1 MKLDALWRAARIFST
16 EDTIL
21 STAKLIL
28 MTYLAGKR
36 LGSSFVESSCISS
49 KPVLQLR
56 YRPWLREHSGKGMLT
71 NGLQLRWFGL
81 SRDSMTTINL
91 ERFNFFCISCRPVQV
106 EQGIEYPSDRFYP
119 IAYRLIT
126 RCSRWFFSVSP
137 FCISHI
143 SYLQPIVV
151 INLWGNS
158 ALGWNIILR
167 DCC

>member
-81 SRDSMTTINL
+81 SRDSMTIINL
-91 ERFNFFCISCRPVQV
+91 ERFNFFCISCRVQV
-106 EQGIEYPSDRFYP
+106 EQGIEYPSDQFYP
-119 IAYRLIT
+119 IVYRTL
-126 RCSRWFFSVSP
+126 SRDFFSM
-137 FCISHI
+137 FCYFVFTYFVFASI
-143 SYLQPIVV
+143 LV
-151 INLWGNS
+151 IKF
-158 ALGWNIILR
+158 
-167 DCC
+167 

>member
-106 EQGIEYPSDRFYP
+106 EQGSNIHP
-119 IAYRLIT
+119 IDFIRLLSADYSMCVVP
-126 RCSRWFFSVSP
+126 RFFSLSP
-137 FCISHI
+137 FCIFCI
-143 SYLQPIVV
+143 FAIY
-151 INLWGNS
+151 
-158 ALGWNIILR
+158 R
-167 DCC
+167 CY

>member
-28 MTYLAGKR
+28 MTYLTGKR

-49 KPVLQLR
+49 KPVLQLT

-106 EQGIEYPSDRFYP
+106 EQGIECPSDQFYP
-119 IAYRLIT
+119 IAYRLII
-126 RCSRWFFSVSP
+126 RCSANFFYVSS
-137 FCISHI
+137 FCISRI
-143 SYLQPIVV
+143 SYLQLIVV
-151 INLWGNS
+151 IKLWG
-158 ALGWNIILR
+158 
-167 DCC
+167 

>member
-106 EQGIEYPSDRFYP
+106 EQRIEYPSDRFYP

-126 RCSRWFFSVSP
+126 RCSRWFFSV
-137 FCISHI
+137 FRHFVYRIFRIC
-143 SYLQPIVV
+143 
-151 INLWGNS
+151 NLS
-158 ALGWNIILR
+158 LLLTFEIIPL
-167 DCC
+167 

>member
-91 ERFNFFCISCRPVQV
+91 ERFNFFCISCRVQV
-106 EQGIEYPSDRFYP
+106 EQGIEYPSDQFYP
-119 IAYRLIT
+119 IAYRVIIV
-126 RCSRWFFSVSP
+126 RCPAIFFLC
-137 FCISHI
+137 FAILYLRI
-143 SYLQPIVV
+143 SYLFPILV
-151 INLWGNS
+151 IKF
-158 ALGWNIILR
+158 
-167 DCC
+167 